1 MLIRLL
7 DVSGELFVLAFVLWG
22 IVGVPSRVKIAYNC
36 IKEHNQR
43 DAIGNSLFL
52 LILLALWVYV
62 AWSWIDLPRFWEVLI
77 Q

>member
-1 MLIRLL
+1 MWLRLL
-7 DVSGELFVLAFVLWG
+7 DVSGQLFVLAFVLWG

>member
-1 MLIRLL
+1 MLLRLL
-7 DVSGELFVLAFVLWG
+7 DVLGQLFVLAFVLWG
-22 IVGVPSRVKIAYNC
+22 ISGVPLRVKIAYNC

-52 LILLALWVYV
+52 LIMLAAWVYV
-62 AWSWIDLPRFWEVLI
+62 TWNWIDLPRFWEVLI

>member
-7 DVSGELFVLAFVLWG
+7 DVLGELFVLAFVLWG

>member
-1 MLIRLL
+1 MIRLL
-7 DVSGELFVLAFVLWG
+7 DVLGELFVLAFVLWG
-22 IVGVPSRVKIAYNC
+22 IVGVPLRVKIAYHC

>member
-1 MLIRLL
+1 MWLRLL
-7 DVSGELFVLAFVLWG
+7 DVLGQLFVLAFVLWG
-22 IVGVPSRVKIAYNC
+22 ISGVPLRVKIAYHC

-43 DAIGNSLFL
+43 DAIGHSLFL

-62 AWSWIDLPRFWEVLI
+62 AWNWIDLPRFWEVLI

>member
-1 MLIRLL
+1 MWLRLI
-7 DVSGELFVLAFVLWG
+7 DVLGELFVFAFLLWG
-22 IVGVPSRVKIAYNC
+22 LAGFPKRVKIVVNC
-36 IKEHNQR
+36 IREHNVR
-43 DAIGNSLFL
+43 DAIGHSLFL